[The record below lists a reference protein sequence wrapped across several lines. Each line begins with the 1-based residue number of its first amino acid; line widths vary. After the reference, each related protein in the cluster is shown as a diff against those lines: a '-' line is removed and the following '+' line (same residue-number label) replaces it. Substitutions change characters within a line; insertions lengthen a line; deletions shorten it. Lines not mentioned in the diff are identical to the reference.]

1 MPGCPVVLL
10 FKGDTVDPDDVF
22 LRRLND
28 AGFRT
33 FQIPVLSFTFVNQ
46 EELKKSLRS
55 SSKYSGLILTS
66 KRTVRAVE
74 EVWSYKIY
82 DLWNEKKVFV
92 VGPHTAKA
100 VKESLHLDPLGE
112 ESGNAAALRHIIHQ
126 NMMTQEADPKPLLL
140 PQSSIAESD
149 FQGLPVER
157 LTVYETRSSVDLTS
171 MKNLEPYSE
180 ITCVFF
186 SPSGVQAVLP
196 ELRKQN
202 RKIRAIAIGKTTAG
216 CLSHLNQAVD
226 GVCEK
231 PTSESLLHELKKLK
245 GKGRKCCIS

>member
-46 EELKKSLRS
+46 EQLKKSLRNA
-55 SSKYSGLILTS
+55 SKYSGLILTS

-74 EVWSYKIY
+74 EVWSYKVY
-82 DLWNEKKVFV
+82 DAWNGRKIFV
-92 VGPHTAKA
+92 VGPQTAKA
-100 VKESLHLDPLGE
+100 VKDGLHLEPLGE
-112 ESGNAAALRHIIHQ
+112 ETGNAAALRHIVHQ
-126 NMMTQEADPKPLLL
+126 SMTEETDPKPLLL

-157 LTVYETRSSVDLTS
+157 LTVYETKTSVDLKS

-202 RKIRAIAIGKTTAG
+202 RRFRAIAIGKTTAG
-216 CLSHLNQAVD
+216 ALSHLNQAVHAICD
-226 GVCEK
+226 K
-231 PTSESLLHELKKLK
+231 PTSECLLAELKKLK
-245 GKGRKCCIS
+245 GKARKCCIS